1 MNCMSGMCQNAKLF
15 SSNSNPA
22 LAKEVADC
30 LGMELGKMKVGRF
43 SDGEIQIELNETVRG
58 CDVFIIAPTCP
69 PVNENLMELL
79 LIMDACKRASAGR
92 IFAVMS
98 YYGYARQDRKA
109 KPREPIAAK
118 LVADMLTVAGASGLL
133 TMDLHAKQIQG
144 FFDIPVDHLRAG
156 SVLAQHYAE
165 RHFQGADLVVVSP
178 DLGSVAR
185 SRSFA
190 KKLDAPIAII
200 DKRRPKPNQSEVMNI
215 IGDIRDRRVIVLDDL
230 IDTGGTF
237 INAAYALSEA
247 GAKEVYG
254 CATHALLSGDCLER
268 MKESPLKELV
278 VTNSVPLPPEKQ
290 DPMIRTLSVGP
301 LLAKGIISIC
311 QDAPMSKVSDEMTS

>member
-1 MNCMSGMCQNAKLF
+1 MFFLKKLKINWH
-15 SSNSNPA
+15 SNSNQP
-22 LAKEVADC
+22 LAAEIAQC
-30 LGMELGKMKVGRF
+30 LGIELGQFHVSRF
-43 SDGEIQIELNETVRG
+43 SDGEIRVEMGETVRG
-58 CDVFIIAPTCP
+58 NDVFIVAPTCP
-69 PVNENLMELL
+69 PVNDHLMELL

-109 KPREPIAAK
+109 APREPIAAK
-118 LVADMLTVAGASGLL
+118 MVADMLTVAGASGLL
-133 TMDLHAKQIQG
+133 TVDLHARQIQG
-144 FFDIPVDHLRAG
+144 FFDIPVDHLMAG
-156 SVLAQHYAE
+156 SVLAKHYAD
-165 RHFQGADLVVVSP
+165 RHFSGPDLVVVSP

-215 IGDIRDRRVIVLDDL
+215 IGEVAGKRAIVLDDL

-237 INAAYALSEA
+237 INAAYALADA

-268 MKESPLKELV
+268 LKASPIKELV
-278 VTNSVPLPPEKQ
+278 VTNTIPLPVEKQ
-290 DPMIRTLSVGP
+290 DPMIRILSVAD
-301 LLAKGIISIC
+301 LLARGIVSIC
-311 QDAPMSKVSDEMTS
+311 QDVPMSTLEG